1 MSRSGFYKLE
11 AFGFRIKHECLN
23 MKGFNFGFS
32 LFGSNLTSFLGVR
45 LYFFFFKI
53 IIIVMIIN
61 YSHNNQYFKIFGGC
75 E

>member
-1 MSRSGFYKLE
+1 
-11 AFGFRIKHECLN
+11 

-32 LFGSNLTSFLGVR
+32 LFGSNLTSFLGMR